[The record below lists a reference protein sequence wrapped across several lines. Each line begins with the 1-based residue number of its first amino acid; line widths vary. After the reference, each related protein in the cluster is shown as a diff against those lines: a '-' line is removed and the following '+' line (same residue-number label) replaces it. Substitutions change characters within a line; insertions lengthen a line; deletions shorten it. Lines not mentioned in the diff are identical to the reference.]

1 MCVFGLVAEQKEV
14 IVSSTILFAF
24 FFLASI
30 CGGKL
35 NHTPL
40 GVDLQSW
47 GLLQSFVS
55 VLLFC
60 FWHKIIKC

>member
-24 FFLASI
+24 FWVSI